1 MSNDIKKIR
10 LQLTKIKNLVKQE
23 RDNDKRAIGKLS
35 NQLKSINTSISNLEK
50 MAKRI
55 KGGKVR
61 GLNKKNKR
69 KTKKRKIKKGGNCP
83 LIVEEDQVAGKKKR
97 KKRKKR

>member
-23 RDNDKRAIGKLS
+23 RDSDKRTINKLS
-35 NQLKSINTSISNLEK
+35 NQLKEINKSISNLEK

-61 GLNKKNKR
+61 GL
-69 KTKKRKIKKGGNCP
+69 KKGGRGNCP
-83 LIVEEDQVAGKKKR
+83 LIVEDTSGGKKKR
-97 KKRKKR
+97 KKRKKSRTKKRR

>member
-23 RDNDKRAIGKLS
+23 RDSDKRTINKLS
-35 NQLKSINTSISNLEK
+35 NQLKEINKSISNLEK

-61 GLNKKNKR
+61 GLKNKKR
-69 KTKKRKIKKGGNCP
+69 KTKKGGRGKCP
-83 LIVEEDQVAGKKKR
+83 LIVR
-97 KKRKKR
+97 RYIWW